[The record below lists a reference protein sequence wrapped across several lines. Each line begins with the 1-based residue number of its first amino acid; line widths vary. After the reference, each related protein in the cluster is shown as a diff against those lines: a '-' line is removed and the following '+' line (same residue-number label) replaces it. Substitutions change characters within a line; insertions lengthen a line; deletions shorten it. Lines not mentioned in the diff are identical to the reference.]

1 MNNYTITAENL
12 NQSVYNIRLDVM
24 NIMEQVGMYIDPNAT
39 TPDVKLISWEEALQ
53 EARDENDPR
62 SEQEL
67 KKLYDSICGFY
78 NPKDNSIYLKT
89 DTAPTAS
96 LLAHELCH
104 SFQDKQT
111 LIDATQDNDDL
122 RRLDSVFEAEAYSVQ
137 AIFETGELSRLLE
150 KARSTGMTPYA
161 FLMDSWNKRGRY
173 ELENIIRKQDF
184 NSSYERAKHEIE
196 QMNKRMDEMRNRK
209 NRYDELSKEMKER
222 QEQFNKQF
230 AETDAMIDAVFA
242 ERW

>member
-1 MNNYTITAENL
+1 M
-12 NQSVYNIRLDVM
+12 
-24 NIMEQVGMYIDPNAT
+24 
-39 TPDVKLISWEEALQ
+39 
-53 EARDENDPR
+53 
-62 SEQEL
+62 
-67 KKLYDSICGFY
+67 
-78 NPKDNSIYLKT
+78 
-89 DTAPTAS
+89 
-96 LLAHELCH
+96 
-104 SFQDKQT
+104 
-111 LIDATQDNDDL
+111 
-122 RRLDSVFEAEAYSVQ
+122 FEAEAYSVQ
-137 AIFETGELSRLLE
+137 AIFETGELSRVLE
-150 KARSTGMTPYA
+150 KAQSTGMTPYA

-184 NSSYERAKHEIE
+184 NSNYERAKHEIE

>member
-39 TPDVKLISWEEALQ
+39 TPHVVFMDWEDALKS
-53 EARDENDPR
+53 AREEGLTTP
-62 SEQEL
+62 EHEL
-67 KKLYDSICGFY
+67 KEMFDSVAGMY
-78 NPKDNSIYLKT
+78 NPVENTIYLKRDGST
-89 DTAPTAS
+89 TAS

-104 SFQDKQT
+104 SLQDKQT
-111 LIDATQDNDDL
+111 LINATQNKDDL
-122 RRLDSVFEAEAYSVQ
+122 HRLDSVFEAEAYSVQ
-137 AIFETGELSRLLE
+137 AIFETGELSRVLE
-150 KARSTGMTPYA
+150 KARSNGMTPYA

-184 NSSYERAKHEIE
+184 NSNYERAKHEIE

>member
-39 TPDVKLISWEEALQ
+39 TPHVVFMDWEEGLTTPEHGLKEMFDSVAGMY
-53 EARDENDPR
+53 DPTEN
-62 SEQEL
+62 
-67 KKLYDSICGFY
+67 I
-78 NPKDNSIYLKT
+78 IYLKR
-89 DTAPTAS
+89 DGSITAS

-104 SFQDKQT
+104 SLQDKQT
-111 LIDATQDNDDL
+111 LINATQNKDDL
-122 RRLDSVFEAEAYSVQ
+122 HRLDSVFEAEAYSVQ

-184 NSSYERAKHEIE
+184 NSNYERAKHEIE

>member
-39 TPDVKLISWEEALQ
+39 TPHVVFMDWEDALKS
-53 EARDENDPR
+53 AREENDPR

-111 LIDATQDNDDL
+111 LINATQNKDDL
-122 RRLDSVFEAEAYSVQ
+122 HRLDSVFEAEAYSVQ
-137 AIFETGELSRLLE
+137 AIFETGELSRVLE
-150 KARSTGMTPYA
+150 KARSNGMTPYA
-161 FLMDSWNKRGRY
+161 FLMDNWKKNGRR
-173 ELENIIRKQDF
+173 EVENIIREQEFDSNYNRVK
-184 NSSYERAKHEIE
+184 REIE